1 MYKNEELIYS
11 NTVDVSKESGI
22 PNNKVYTRV
31 IKRTEVKSKN
41 LFRWTEKIIIYLD
54 VECKGAE
61 LLGSYE
67 SYGVLSEIVPSIE
80 ADIRRH
86 NREISRE
93 HNKVHRVEN
102 DEIWKAKNFALSH
115 KIDEPYTHKE
125 IRVFKNGVKC

>member
-61 LLGSYE
+61 LLGEYE

-125 IRVFKNGVKC
+125 IRVFKNGVKR

>member
-1 MYKNEELIYS
+1 MYKNEELIYT

-31 IKRTEVKSKN
+31 IKRTKVKSKN

-54 VECKGAE
+54 VECEGAE

-67 SYGVLSEIVPSIE
+67 SYGVLSEIIPSIE

-86 NREISRE
+86 NRKISQE
-93 HNKVHRVEN
+93 HNKVHRVED
-102 DEIWKAKNFALSH
+102 DEIWKANNFALSH
-115 KIDEPYTHKE
+115 KIIEPYTHKE
-125 IRVFKNGVKC
+125 IRIFKNGVKC